1 MTTKINSKSRKF
13 FMIENAEYIHIY
25 KFAVPYIKPQFKKS
39 DCNNM
44 DVSPASAGGTGKREK
59 VV

>member
-1 MTTKINSKSRKF
+1 
-13 FMIENAEYIHIY
+13 MIENAEYIHIY